1 MKIFISYSSRYRDL
15 VERLRLALV
24 GEGHEPFVDRAEL
37 EPGETFDAELRE
49 AIENCDVFIFVL
61 SPESVAPG
69 SYALAELALA
79 QSRWRHPRGRV
90 LPVELAPT
98 PIDTVPPYLRAVTI
112 LEPQGDPVPGIT
124 AAIARLGPG
133 RHRGRWI
140 ALAVALVA
148 AAVAGGWLWHE
159 RTQQDAALRQAV
171 ATARDLCVGGSYSAG
186 WTRLSDLAAGKPAPT
201 LAAAR
206 EDCAMAWLRDVRVRS
221 DKQTFGDIV
230 NPLLPV
236 LVEGLTTASGE
247 RAADLRAHLGWADVL
262 RGRDSEVTD
271 PDALFRRAM
280 EDSPGNVYANAMRAH
295 FLAQSNREQEAAAHF
310 AAAIAAQRDRA
321 FVRRMQLGA
330 WLWRAG
336 YNLRALQTVNDMR
349 LQGEA
354 LSQDQRY
361 SLWSPLYSA
370 GLISV
375 DDDRAFLAALA
386 PADHLATFD
395 WLYPQSRNDSETA
408 QWRYVRALLQLQ
420 AGQREQAI
428 AALEALRAELLA
440 DRQPGR
446 TLDLTQRALSRAG
459 VKKKGS

>member
-49 AIENCDVFIFVL
+49 AIENCDVFVFVL
-61 SPESVAPG
+61 SPESVAPD

-90 LPVELAPT
+90 LPVKLAPT

-112 LEPQGDPVPGIT
+112 LEPQGDPIPGIA
-124 AAIARLGPG
+124 AAIDRLAPG
-133 RHRGRWI
+133 RHRLRWI
-140 ALAVALVA
+140 ALAIALLAVVAV
-148 AAVAGGWLWHE
+148 VGGWLWHE
-159 RTQQDAALRQAV
+159 RTQRETTLRLAV
-171 ATARDLCVGGSYSAG
+171 ASARDLCVGGSYNAG
-186 WTRLSDLAAGKPAPT
+186 WARLSELAAGKPTAT
-201 LAAAR
+201 LAPAR

-221 DKQTFGDIV
+221 DKQTFGDVV

-236 LVEGLTTASGE
+236 LVEGLTTARGE

-262 RGRDSEVTD
+262 RGRDGEVTD
-271 PDALFRRAM
+271 PDAHFRRAL
-280 EDSPGNVYANAMRAH
+280 EDSAGNVYANAMRAH
-295 FLAQSNREQEAAAHF
+295 YLAQRNREQEAATHF
-310 AAAIAAQRDRA
+310 ATAVVAKRDRE

-336 YNLRALQTVNDMR
+336 YFPRALQTVNDMR

-354 LSQDQRY
+354 LSQDQRTA
-361 SLWSPLYSA
+361 LWSPLYIA
-370 GLISV
+370 GLFSA
-375 DDDRAFLAALA
+375 DDDRMFLSALV
-386 PADHLATFD
+386 PADQLATFD
-395 WLYPQSRNDSETA
+395 WLYPQPRNDTETA
-408 QWRYVRALLQLQ
+408 QWRYIRALLQLQ

-428 AALEALRAELLA
+428 AALEALRTELVA
-440 DRQPGR
+440 SRQPGR

-459 VKKKGS
+459 VKKKS